1 MIGSIQNAL
10 KNLDIC
16 MIENNKKTFD
26 FQKSF
31 LPGNPSPLQ
40 VFAIDSL
47 MYFEK
52 KIIVGWFGPKF
63 KAIEKKKI

>member
-31 LPGNPSPLQ
+31 LPGNPSPL
-40 VFAIDSL
+40 
-47 MYFEK
+47 
-52 KIIVGWFGPKF
+52 
-63 KAIEKKKI
+63 

>member
-31 LPGNPSPLQ
+31 LPGNPSPNVLW
-40 VFAIDSL
+40 
-47 MYFEK
+47 K

>member
-52 KIIVGWFGPKF
+52 KS
-63 KAIEKKKI
+63 